1 VRRLCVLAAIT
12 AALLA
17 QKPSDPAELLAKAR
31 ELVIARAKRL
41 PNYVCVQT
49 VDRQYFKYLQRIK
62 RLNWPGQ
69 HPVAPSCAEIAAF
82 DKENPRDLLLQ
93 STDRLRLEIKAS
105 QGTEIGTWAGA
116 SRFGS
121 RSVFDLVAGTY
132 ETGTMGTFLGDIF
145 QNGTYRYKGEETAG
159 KIKLTA
165 YEYRVP
171 LGSSHYRFKTG
182 SGWTPTAYSGVFW
195 IDSDSLEIS
204 RLMMDT
210 NEMPTETGGCEAIT
224 TVEYQPVKVG
234 AGEFLLPIRS
244 SMRMLRRDGTE
255 TRTSAVY
262 AGCREY
268 HGEATIRF
276 DDAAPG
282 DVQSSVAPAAPLPAG
297 ISLSLALTSPIDTD
311 TAAAGD
317 VFKARLREPVRTSG
331 RVLVPAGATV
341 EGRIVQMQHSAI
353 QPQQFTISLML
364 EKVEVRGVAT
374 PLFARISWVGGS
386 TSISLPPLG
395 QSPLVAALVFKT
407 NSNGYIVRSGYQ
419 TNWVTVAAPLDEE
432 R

>member
-1 VRRLCVLAAIT
+1 
-12 AALLA
+12 
-17 QKPSDPAELLAKAR
+17 
-31 ELVIARAKRL
+31 
-41 PNYVCVQT
+41 
-49 VDRQYFKYLQRIK
+49 
-62 RLNWPGQ
+62 
-69 HPVAPSCAEIAAF
+69 
-82 DKENPRDLLLQ
+82 
-93 STDRLRLEIKAS
+93 
-105 QGTEIGTWAGA
+105 
-116 SRFGS
+116 
-121 RSVFDLVAGTY
+121 
-132 ETGTMGTFLGDIF
+132 
-145 QNGTYRYKGEETAG
+145 
-159 KIKLTA
+159 
-165 YEYRVP
+165 
-171 LGSSHYRFKTG
+171 
-182 SGWTPTAYSGVFW
+182 
-195 IDSDSLEIS
+195 
-204 RLMMDT
+204 
-210 NEMPTETGGCEAIT
+210 
-224 TVEYQPVKVG
+224 
-234 AGEFLLPIRS
+234 
-244 SMRMLRRDGTE
+244 MRMLRRDGTE

-407 NSNGYIVRSGYQ
+407 NSNRYIVRSGYQ